1 MSPPCSSTRSSRRWR
16 DDGAVRTG
24 RAAAVIG
31 ILVVAHAP
39 LASALAQAAGHVY
52 ACAPEK
58 AAAQLR
64 TLDVAADAEVE
75 SMCAAAR
82 ALIGQIDRGA
92 GTLVLTDAFGA
103 TPGNVAARLVEPGR
117 VAVIAGVNLPMLLR
131 ALCYR
136 EGTLAQ
142 TVEKALAG
150 GTQGVLQVTGTPLQN
165 QASRSVASGH
175 DLARIQH
182 QQ

>member
-1 MSPPCSSTRSSRRWR
+1 
-16 DDGAVRTG
+16 
-24 RAAAVIG
+24 
-31 ILVVAHAP
+31 
-39 LASALAQAAGHVY
+39 
-52 ACAPEK
+52 
-58 AAAQLR
+58 
-64 TLDVAADAEVE
+64 
-75 SMCAAAR
+75 
-82 ALIGQIDRGA
+82 
-92 GTLVLTDAFGA
+92 
-103 TPGNVAARLVEPGR
+103 

-142 TVEKALAG
+142 TVDKALAG